1 MTTTPTHGHQHDN
14 HEHDEMLTIT
24 EAAQL
29 LRLPVATLRYWRHTG
44 DGPHSF
50 RLGRHVRYWRTDLI
64 LWLNEQTNRQQGHR

>member
-1 MTTTPTHGHQHDN
+1 MTTTPTHGH
-14 HEHDEMLTIT
+14 HENDEMFTIT

-64 LWLNEQTNRQQGHR
+64 LWLTEQTNRQQGPR